1 MKPRISVLA
10 WPLLAH
16 AAAWAAF
23 AWIAFWPFAYRGVSA
38 QAVPRGS
45 GQAPQVTHYSASFIE
60 VNGIWA
66 LLPLLVPVVLTALAL
81 LVVLY
86 WGTGPWPR
94 SLALW
99 SLAVL
104 SIAFCVLGYLSF
116 GILFAPAA
124 LALVITAIAGTFQA
138 PNPSEP
144 DSSPLG

>member
-1 MKPRISVLA
+1 MKPRISVLV

-23 AWIAFWPFAYRGVSA
+23 AWIAFWPFAYRGVST
-38 QAVPRGS
+38 QPVPRGS
-45 GQAPQVTHYSASFIE
+45 GQAPQVIHYSASFIE

-81 LVVLY
+81 LAVLY
-86 WGTGPWPR
+86 WGPRPWPR
-94 SLALW
+94 SLVLW
-99 SLAVL
+99 VLAVL
-104 SIAFCVLGYLSF
+104 SIAFCVLGMLSF

-138 PNPSEP
+138 PHLSEP
-144 DSSPLG
+144 DGPALG